1 MALYSTK
8 GIISGISEVK
18 YGEGK
23 NGTRWQRTTL
33 TLDVPGYQGSVTKQI
48 YQVFGDLVDEVTKF
62 HVGDRVEVSWSMY
75 AREWNGKW
83 YNNVDLVKIKSQ
95 EETRQD
101 AAAQE
106 TPAPQTA
113 KIDFSGDDLDPD
125 RHEDLPF

>member
-83 YNNVDLVKIKSQ
+83 YNNVDLVKITSQ
-95 EETRQD
+95 ETRQD
-101 AAAQE
+101 APAANRPKAQE
-106 TPAPQTA
+106 NLNPADHP
-113 KIDFSGDDLDPD
+113 
-125 RHEDLPF
+125 EDLPW